1 MDFSNSYS
9 TRRKNMNTNQATP
22 LSESNHNLLVDA
34 LRILRELVSAVEN
47 DVFTDAPER
56 ASSVSEAEGAIRQ
69 AHQVFHSLERAA
81 WQILQEAEDA
91 FEAMS
96 VARERAA
103 NGEWPAPQSISDFL
117 MWIQNEWEIQDHLV
131 AECPKESDLV
141 YASALLDVV
150 KELHALGFEPSPATW
165 QLVMEDGQL
174 AIA

>member
-1 MDFSNSYS
+1 
-9 TRRKNMNTNQATP
+9 MNTNQATP
-22 LSESNHNLLVDA
+22 LSESNHELLVDA

-81 WQILQEAEDA
+81 WQILQEVEDA

-150 KELHALGFEPSPATW
+150 KELHALGFEPAPATW

>member
-1 MDFSNSYS
+1 
-9 TRRKNMNTNQATP
+9 MNTNQATP
-22 LSESNHNLLVDA
+22 LSESNHELLVDA

-56 ASSVSEAEGAIRQ
+56 ASSVAEAEGAIRQ

-91 FEAMS
+91 FEAKS

-117 MWIQNEWEIQDHLV
+117 MWIQDEWEIQDRLV
-131 AECPKESDLV
+131 AECPKECDLV
-141 YASALLDVV
+141 YASALLNLVE
-150 KELHALGFEPSPATW
+150 ELHALGFEPSPAPW
-165 QLVMEDGQL
+165 QLAMEDAQL
-174 AIA
+174 AMA

>member
-1 MDFSNSYS
+1 
-9 TRRKNMNTNQATP
+9 MNTNQVTS
-22 LSESNHNLLVDA
+22 LSESNHELLVDT

-81 WQILQEAEDA
+81 WQILHEAEEA

-117 MWIQNEWEIQDHLV
+117 MWIQDEWEIQDRLV
-131 AECPKESDLV
+131 TECPKDGDLV
-141 YASALLDVV
+141 YASALLNLVE
-150 KELHALGFEPSPATW
+150 ELRALGFEPAQAPW
-165 QLVMEDGQL
+165 QL
-174 AIA
+174 AIEDAQLEMA